1 MTELDARER
10 IMAAAVRC
18 AAKKG
23 VQRFSLEDVATEAAV
38 SRTTIYRQFP
48 GGRPQ
53 LVQESATWE
62 VARFWMRLADSVA
75 DAATLEDRLVGGLKM
90 GSDMMRRSPIMSNLN
105 ATEIEELAI
114 ALRPSEALV
123 HEVIRSYLRDLL
135 AEEQIAGKVRPDLDV
150 SEAADYLARML
161 LSVLGAPVGRDLSDE
176 TATRE
181 LVRTQFL
188 GGIAVR

>member
-1 MTELDARER
+1 
-10 IMAAAVRC
+10 
-18 AAKKG
+18 
-23 VQRFSLEDVATEAAV
+23 
-38 SRTTIYRQFP
+38 
-48 GGRPQ
+48 
-53 LVQESATWE
+53 VQESATWE

-114 ALRPSEALV
+114 ALRPSEELV

-135 AEEQIAGKVRPDLDV
+135 AEEQVAGKVRPDLDV

>member
-1 MTELDARER
+1 
-10 IMAAAVRC
+10 
-18 AAKKG
+18 
-23 VQRFSLEDVATEAAV
+23 
-38 SRTTIYRQFP
+38 
-48 GGRPQ
+48 
-53 LVQESATWE
+53 
-62 VARFWMRLADSVA
+62 
-75 DAATLEDRLVGGLKM
+75 
-90 GSDMMRRSPIMSNLN
+90 MSNLN

-135 AEEQIAGKVRPDLDV
+135 AEEQVAGQVRADLDV

-176 TATRE
+176 IATRD